1 VHVRWEGCQAHRAV
15 CWTAACTMRRGT
27 STAAVGLLRWL
38 LGVTEAH
45 GCGRMGGG
53 SCSPTWLLSEL
64 ALGWHLPPQRAGG
77 FGEGRGQLRPAV
89 CLHAGGSL
97 RLRLSSTQQLPLC
110 HTTLTPR
117 QSTAEGRALRRTG
130 AHLDN
135 HPLRPPAGQPAVV
148 TRSQEVLARGI
159 AMACLLLLLLLLC
172 YGCAAVPQCRPT
184 QPWCDCT
191 SLPTPATAPAAQT
204 EEPAKGHTMHTC
216 APSAAMCRASRN
228 RQTNKLSAACISL
241 AAGATGS
248 GSRQHKTPSAAT
260 HVCCVETNTT
270 TQSGASDA
278 TIAGTWQNH
287 TAQGQGSANGVQRQL
302 STTQHAQHRQHGHMQ
317 SQTGA
322 HLLRNWQ
329 SLIASAP
336 AAWVVRPVGHHL
348 HAMLAFV
355 SFSSAYIPSNS
366 NSNSSNTGQH
376 PCRQL

>member
-159 AMACLLLLLLLLC
+159 AMACLLLLLLLLLC
-172 YGCAAVPQCRPT
+172 DGCAAVPQCRPT

-191 SLPTPATAPAAQT
+191 SLPTPATACTLHLQ
-204 EEPAKGHTMHTC
+204 EPLHTC
-216 APSAAMCRASRN
+216 ASSAAMCRASCELTRCKH
-228 RQTNKLSAACISL
+228 TAVCTLE
-241 AAGATGS
+241 TGPTELLRTRS
-248 GSRQHKTPSAAT
+248 NLRP
-260 HVCCVETNTT
+260 VCPLLPGQDRRCYHCCCCCHAPANIRH
-270 TQSGASDA
+270 SDA
-278 TIAGTWQNH
+278 
-287 TAQGQGSANGVQRQL
+287 
-302 STTQHAQHRQHGHMQ
+302 
-317 SQTGA
+317 
-322 HLLRNWQ
+322 
-329 SLIASAP
+329 
-336 AAWVVRPVGHHL
+336 
-348 HAMLAFV
+348 
-355 SFSSAYIPSNS
+355 
-366 NSNSSNTGQH
+366 
-376 PCRQL
+376 